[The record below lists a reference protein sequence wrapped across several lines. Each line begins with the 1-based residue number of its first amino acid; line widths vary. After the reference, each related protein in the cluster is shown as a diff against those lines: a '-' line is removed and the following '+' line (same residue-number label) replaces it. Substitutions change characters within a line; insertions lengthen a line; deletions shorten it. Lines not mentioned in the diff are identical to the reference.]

1 MSSWPRIYGFDSAS
15 EQGRAMQEWCRTA
28 APPPNNRVVRIYYIL
43 LAFVSKHVPIL
54 KLSSIPIKFK
64 VISSSAVRELSFS
77 YSKQLTYWCHFLL
90 RWTASTFYDSNTR
103 AFSLPLLLSCGRY
116 RTAFSAAK
124 ELFGCR
130 LCLSSARAI
139 SVKCFEVHV
148 FIYSDQ
154 MVSSIFIYIICIYL
168 YLNCALCSPLS
179 VNSMGRH

>member
-1 MSSWPRIYGFDSAS
+1 MHG
-15 EQGRAMQEWCRTA
+15 GCRTA
-28 APPPNNRVVRIYYIL
+28 APPNNRVIYYIL

-124 ELFGCR
+124 ELY
-130 LCLSSARAI
+130 SAADCVCPVHVR
-139 SVKCFEVHV
+139 SQLNVLKCMFLFIRIKWFQVYLFILYV
-148 FIYSDQ
+148 FIYIWT
-154 MVSSIFIYIICIYL
+154 VH
-168 YLNCALCSPLS
+168 CAAPLS
-179 VNSMGRH
+179 VISMSRHWL